1 LIKSKGLNS
10 CYILLY
16 QALNQ
21 KTKFEQKKMEIKK
34 IKQRKDG
41 TKIVIVPRN
50 SDLNVGDYVKII
62 KVEEVAI

>member
-16 QALNQ
+16 QALNK